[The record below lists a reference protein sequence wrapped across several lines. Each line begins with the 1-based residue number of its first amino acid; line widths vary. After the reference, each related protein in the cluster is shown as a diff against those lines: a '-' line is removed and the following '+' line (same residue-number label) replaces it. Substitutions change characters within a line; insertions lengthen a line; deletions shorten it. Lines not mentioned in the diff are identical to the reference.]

1 MRSLA
6 ASFPT
11 DSTVD
16 HIDVTAASAPPSI
29 ALVAARRTLPLSVSM
44 FRNAV
49 SSSDSKRISSAAFC
63 KAFQSQQCT
72 IGVDCQ
78 DVPETVEY
86 PRSCGMLCQLDTPA
100 EALAMQWCLLQRL
113 GSWLKVLKGPKA
125 LLSQSVLC
133 TFEAYIHEG
142 CPPTTYYAYLVSAMD
157 AVGKNPARFNFI
169 RCNVDIVPGL
179 RQQCDIMFC
188 NHVEQSIVLRAP
200 LSCHCRAGV
209 PCAYTEDELLA
220 LVLSGRDI
228 YEKMTPLAC
237 KPKRFELQTLV
248 TPSPSGHPMEA
259 KHNSQET
266 QR

>member
-1 MRSLA
+1 M
-6 ASFPT
+6 
-11 DSTVD
+11 
-16 HIDVTAASAPPSI
+16 
-29 ALVAARRTLPLSVSM
+29 
-44 FRNAV
+44 
-49 SSSDSKRISSAAFC
+49 
-63 KAFQSQQCT
+63 
-72 IGVDCQ
+72 
-78 DVPETVEY
+78 
-86 PRSCGMLCQLDTPA
+86 
-100 EALAMQWCLLQRL
+100 
-113 GSWLKVLKGPKA
+113 
-125 LLSQSVLC
+125 SQSVLC

-200 LSCHCRAGV
+200 LSRHCRAGV
-209 PCAYTEDELLA
+209 PCTYTEDELLA

-266 QR
+266 QRVNAKFATFAHASTRLCDTTFLSLCFFSMHALVGMCVPATGHLTSTMLFESSESGSLAQRGLRCLALLTSPASTKSCRTLICQQTVPAESLRIEHGRFCIGRFSHYGQAPSPMLLVD